1 MTSAARAALV
11 VLLLLVAGVM
21 SPIPSDP
28 LVSVVLVAAI
38 LWAES
43 SSFRLTENYQFSPG
57 APLLLAT
64 AVTPGAGPLV
74 GVVAIVLG
82 SLHHLDRSLAENL
95 GQNLSVA
102 LAFLLAGPMGRMSD
116 LPLPVQAL
124 SVAMVYLVSRLQL
137 EAWLEVPRPAE
148 ERVVWRQLFLQ
159 IRPLEVGLS
168 LLGVALAL
176 LASVYPWALLAV
188 APLLR
193 QLDLAAEN
201 VLGKAKDK
209 SFAQALVRIRQLGDR
224 EKAARRALSQ
234 VTQEK
239 SLLENFA
246 QHLSSHPSPL
256 EAAGQ
261 LAATAREL
269 LPVNNVAVFLGD
281 PPEPVSYLVEEGLR
295 PRLQARTLL
304 AVSEPAVLEARSTG
318 QAVVRLE
325 APDDDRLFNS
335 DAAVAALPLGDLGVL
350 YVGTDERLPKAQL
363 DQLHWLCQKATLALR
378 SALETHRQ
386 AQAKRR
392 AEQAVVSLEKRVE
405 HLSALI
411 QGAEAVASSLDPDTL
426 LERFLKVVNDTIPND
441 GGAFYSPRGR
451 QREWGQAP
459 EVSQASLAQ
468 VAERRQAWEGP
479 GPVLLAPL
487 TIGSSCLGVTA
498 LAGTRPY
505 PDEQKDQLFILCCQ
519 AAMALSNAAH
529 YQESV
534 QAKRDLE
541 RSQAQLVQSSKMT
554 AVGQLSAGVAHEL
567 NSPIGA
573 ISICLDEALEMF
585 DSHPELVQRLLRR
598 GQEAVERSREIISR
612 LMVYSRP
619 ESRTLTVLDLN
630 ALARDTLDFLSYQ
643 LKTARVS
650 VTQEF
655 SEEPVMVR
663 GEYQAL
669 QQVLTNL
676 LLNAA
681 QAMEDLPEDARPLT
695 VGVRAGD
702 EVELWVRDGGPGIA
716 QEDLERIF
724 EPFFTTKEPGRG
736 TGLGLW
742 SAHQIVERHQGR
754 LEVDSQPGQGA
765 TFRVIL
771 PAG

>member
-1 MTSAARAALV
+1 MTTATRAALV
-11 VLLLLVAGVM
+11 GLLLLVAGIL

-28 LVSVVLVAAI
+28 LTSGLLVAAI

-74 GVVAIVLG
+74 GVVAIVLC

-95 GQNLSVA
+95 GQNLA
-102 LAFLLAGPMGRMSD
+102 LALAYLLAGPMARMSD

-124 SVAMVYLVSRLQL
+124 LVALVYLVSRLQL
-137 EAWLEVPRPAE
+137 EAWLEVPQQAE
-148 ERVVWRQLFLQ
+148 ERAVWRQLFLQ
-159 IRPLEVGLS
+159 IRPLELGLS
-168 LLGVALAL
+168 LLGVALAM

-209 SFAQALVRIRQLGDR
+209 TFAQALVRIRQLGDR
-224 EKAARRALSQ
+224 EKAARRALSR
-234 VTQEK
+234 VKQEK

-246 QHLSSHPSPL
+246 RHLSSHPTPL

-261 LAATAREL
+261 LAATTREL
-269 LPVNNVAVFLGD
+269 LPVKNVAVFLGE
-281 PPEPVSYLVEEGLR
+281 PPEPVSYLVEEALG
-295 PRLQARTLL
+295 PRLQARSLL
-304 AVSEPAVLEARSTG
+304 AVTEPAVTEARASG
-318 QAVVRLE
+318 KAVVRLE
-325 APDDDRLFNS
+325 EPDDKRLFPT
-335 DAAVAALPLGDLGVL
+335 DAAVAALPLGELGVL
-350 YVGTDERLPKAQL
+350 YVGNDEVLSQTQL
-363 DQLHWLCQKATLALR
+363 DQLRWLCQKATLALG

-386 AQAKRR
+386 VQAKRQ
-392 AEQAVVSLEKRVE
+392 AEQAVLNLEKRVE

-411 QGAEAVASSLDPDTL
+411 SGAEAVASSLDPDTL
-426 LERFLKVVNDTIPND
+426 LERFLKVVNETIPNR
-441 GGAFYSPRGR
+441 GGAFFSPRGR
-451 QREWGQAP
+451 QREWGQVP
-459 EVSQASLAQ
+459 EVSPAGLAQ
-468 VAERRQAWEGP
+468 AAEKRQAFELP

-487 TIGSSCLGVTA
+487 TTGSSCLGVTA
-498 LAGTRPY
+498 LVGPAPFS
-505 PDEQKDQLFILCCQ
+505 DEQKDQLFILCCQ
-519 AAMALSNAAH
+519 AAMALSNATH

-534 QAKRDLE
+534 QAKLELE
-541 RSQAQLVQSSKMT
+541 RSQAHLVQSSKMT

-619 ESRTLTVLDLN
+619 ESRTMTPLDLN
-630 ALARDTLDFLSYQ
+630 GLARDTVDFLSYQ

-650 VTQEF
+650 LSQDL
-655 SEEPVMVR
+655 SPDPVMVR

-681 QAMEDLPEDARPLT
+681 QAMEEMPEGARPLT
-695 VGVRAGD
+695 LGVRAGK
-702 EVELWVRDGGPGIA
+702 EVELWVTDGGPGIA
-716 QEDLERIF
+716 PDQLERIF

-742 SAHQIVERHQGR
+742 SAHQIVERHHGR
-754 LEVDSQPGQGA
+754 LEVESQPGQGA

-771 PAG
+771 PPV